1 MLVMDRSEKVIM
13 KDDSSMTSTNDFLL
27 QRIRIPDLPSA
38 DFIAYGAGPGLIVVQ
53 QIQVHTFTPPPT
65 DRFPDLHQLLIP

>member
-1 MLVMDRSEKVIM
+1 MINLDKNEKVLRRQQLNE
-13 KDDSSMTSTNDFLL
+13 STNDFLL

-53 QIQVHTFTPPPT
+53 QIQVQTFTPPPAG
-65 DRFPDLHQLLIP
+65 RLPDLHQLLIP